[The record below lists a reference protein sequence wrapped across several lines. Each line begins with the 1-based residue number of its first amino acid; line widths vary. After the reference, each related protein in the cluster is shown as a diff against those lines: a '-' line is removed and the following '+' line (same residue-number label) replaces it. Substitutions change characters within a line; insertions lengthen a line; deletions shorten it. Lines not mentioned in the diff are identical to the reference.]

1 MRVFRIATL
10 VALASLIGAATL
22 SGVRADEWDKTTK
35 VTFNEAVQVPGM
47 VLQPGTY
54 TFKLAD
60 SSSNRHIVQIFN
72 EDQTQLI
79 TQMIAIN
86 DYTTPPPDQTLM
98 SFAERPIGQPVA
110 LKEWFYPGE
119 EYGQEFVYPKGQE
132 TTTFAT
138 NETEQPPAETQPA
151 PAPAPAPEPAA
162 APEQPQAAAP
172 PPQEQPAAQP
182 APQTPPPA
190 PAELPKT
197 GSDTPLIGLA
207 GLLALGGA
215 LALRGLGRQPS

>member
-138 NETEQPPAETQPA
+138 NETEQP
-151 PAPAPAPEPAA
+151 
-162 APEQPQAAAP
+162 QAAAP
-172 PPQEQPAAQP
+172 PPQERPAAQP